1 MLIQNHK
8 IINRRNRNKDSFRI
22 ADKDFNS
29 SSTDALPVT
38 QRSPLFL
45 STLSFSASHDWSP
58 SNKFVQT
65 EMFTDKI
72 SNEEVTL
79 RKLKEAI
86 INEYCT
92 LKLSC
97 SIQTK
102 SQLKAPLLFTDKK
115 LNYLKMK

>member
-8 IINRRNRNKDSFRI
+8 IINRLNRNKDSFRI
-22 ADKDFNS
+22 ADNDFNS
-29 SSTDALPVT
+29 SITDALPMT

-58 SNKFVQT
+58 FNKIVQR

-72 SNEEVTL
+72 SNEVTL